1 MSHDKI
7 ASPLWLVTQ
16 SIHDPSFLHFENQTI
31 QRNYK
36 EGSDNRISVRI
47 AKFMYFER
55 SDFNKKKI
63 MENLECVKFIRKF
76 LLF

>member
-16 SIHDPSFLHFENQTI
+16 SIHDPSFLQNQTI

-63 MENLECVKFIRKF
+63 IFVCAEYNGKS
-76 LLF
+76 